1 MHKNNNR
8 YEVGLLWKN
17 EDRPQD
23 NRKQAISQAIALRK
37 RLLRDG
43 TLQEYKKV
51 LIDEYLELGAIEE
64 EHSTEQGYYMPHH
77 AVVCSSSSTTKIRA
91 VFNASAPSKNKKS
104 LNDFLSS
111 GPSLLPDLTGLL
123 LRFREFKFA
132 FQADIKKAFFMI
144 AVRPEDR
151 VYLRFVW
158 PNEDDQITVWRL
170 KRVPFG
176 VNCSPF
182 LLNATIQHHL
192 ALEQETVTSKT
203 VHRVITLMQNSFYV
217 DDCLSSL
224 SDAKEV
230 DQFQQTSCEIMT
242 SASMELRKWRGNS
255 IVCSDE
261 AGTKVLGITWET
273 ELDQMS
279 IAPDTPTEDQR
290 WTRRSLLK
298 FIASIFDPLGYITP
312 FTIAGKILLQ
322 QSWKESNDWDAPF
335 AGHLQER
342 TQQWGKI

>member
-1 MHKNNNR
+1 MEERGQTTR
-8 YEVGLLWKN
+8 YC
-17 EDRPQD
+17 D
-23 NRKQAISQAIALRK
+23 RKQAISQAIALRK

-51 LIDEYLELGAIEE
+51 LIDEYFELGAIEE
-64 EHSTEQGYYMPHH
+64 EHSTEQGYYMPHR
-77 AVVCSSSSTTKIRA
+77 AVVRSSSSTTKIRA
-91 VFNASAPSKNKKS
+91 DFNSSAPSKNKKS

-111 GPSLLPDLTGLL
+111 GPSLLPDFTGLL

-151 VYLRFVW
+151 VYLRFAL
-158 PNEDDQITVWRL
+158 PNEDDQ
-170 KRVPFG
+170 
-176 VNCSPF
+176 
-182 LLNATIQHHL
+182 
-192 ALEQETVTSKT
+192 
-203 VHRVITLMQNSFYV
+203 
-217 DDCLSSL
+217 
-224 SDAKEV
+224 
-230 DQFQQTSCEIMT
+230 
-242 SASMELRKWRGNS
+242 
-255 IVCSDE
+255 
-261 AGTKVLGITWET
+261 ITWET
-273 ELDQMS
+273 ELDQTS

-342 TQQWGKI
+342 TQQWGQDIAQVSKFQVPRWIGAVEGQQYDLHLFTDASESAYACCLYICLKDSAQLIFFKGKGGTTENNQSRKARIAGNLLGCKVC